1 MPPTLTCKSSSTH
14 YHSFSSSNLGGILE
28 HLRREHQP
36 YNIKRPNPLGVSD
49 AHGHLWGCSSGVRDS
64 DGNLWYCFACTGAY
78 GKGYKS
84 FGSDHAMWSHLQQC
98 HGHWLK
104 DIVS

>member
-14 YHSFSSSNLGGILE
+14 HHSFSSSNLGGILE

-78 GKGYKS
+78 GKDHKS
-84 FGSDHAMWSHLQQC
+84 FGSDHATWSHLQQC